1 MNILERF
8 SLKGKTAIITG
19 GERGIGFAIALGFAQ
34 AGADIAIAGVDVM
47 SADSALVKLRAEGV
61 QAIFVKTDCTDEDQ
75 VIAMVNEVKNHFGHI
90 DVLCNNVG
98 ISKHAPA
105 EEMPL
110 EMWQRVIN
118 TNLTTQ
124 FLVSRE
130 VGKVMLKQGKGSIV
144 NISSMSGLIVNTP
157 IEQCNYNASKAGVI
171 QLTKSLACEWAK
183 RGVRVNTIAPA
194 YIWTPITAHR
204 FENPDD
210 PYVPTWR
217 AMTPMGREGRP
228 DELCGAALYFASDAS
243 TYTTGSVLTVDGG
256 YTCW

>member
-1 MNILERF
+1 MTILEKF
-8 SLKGKTAIITG
+8 SLKGKTAVVTG
-19 GERGIGFAIALGFAQ
+19 GERGIGLAVALGFAQ
-34 AGADIAIAGVDVM
+34 AGADIVIAGLDAA
-47 SADSALVKLRAEGV
+47 SAEEALKKLHAEGAEAV
-61 QAIFVKTDCTDEDQ
+61 FIKTDCTDEEQ
-75 VIAMVNEVKNHFGHI
+75 VAAMAVQAKARFGHI

-110 EMWQRVIN
+110 EMWQRVIT

-130 VGKVMLKQGKGSIV
+130 IGKIMLEQGKGSIV
-144 NISSMSGLIVNTP
+144 NISSMSGVIVNTP

-183 RGVRVNTIAPA
+183 RGVRVNTVAPA
-194 YIWTPITAHR
+194 YIRTPITAHR
-204 FENPDD
+204 FDNPDD
-210 PYVPTWR
+210 PAVPTWR
-217 AMTPMGREGRP
+217 AMTPMGREGSP
-228 DELCGAALYFASDAS
+228 EEICGAALYFASDAS
-243 TYTTGSVLTVDGG
+243 SYTTGAVLLVDGG